1 MPRNRGTRRDGSN
14 FSEFDRRAVWEKGY
28 VIPSKN
34 PAQFRKDK
42 CGAVISWDKYGDT
55 TVGGMGWEIDHI
67 RPVSADGH
75 DELSNLQPLQWQNN
89 RKKGDSWPSGDYC
102 EIP

>member
-14 FSEFDRRAVWEKGY
+14 FSEFDRRAVWENAAK
-28 VIPSKN
+28 IPGKD

-55 TVGGMGWEIDHI
+55 TVGGMGWEIDHDRTVYI
-67 RPVSADGH
+67 GGDH
-75 DELSNLQPLQWQNN
+75 ELSNL
-89 RKKGDSWPSGDYC
+89 DSRC
-102 EIP
+102 FFHKHL